1 MNSAPLNNLINE
13 LTRISEK
20 HDNCLAD
27 SLKLYQNQEFE
38 DRELEPSISNIV
50 SIDKPIQYK
59 VEEVY
64 EDLIDIK
71 FDDNGLVDEITGTI
85 NSLLIE
91 SSADIDI

>member
-13 LTRISEK
+13 LTKISEK

-91 SSADIDI
+91 SSSDIEI

>member
-13 LTRISEK
+13 LTKISEK

-27 SLKLYQNQEFE
+27 SIKLYQNQEFE

-71 FDDNGLVDEITGTI
+71 FDENGLVDEITGTI

>member
-13 LTRISEK
+13 LTKISEK
-20 HDNCLAD
+20 HDNCLED

-38 DRELEPSISNIV
+38 DRDLEPSISNVV
-50 SIDKPIQYK
+50 SIDRPIEYK

-64 EDLIDIK
+64 EDIIDIK
-71 FDDNGLVDEITGTI
+71 FDDSGLVDEITGTI

>member
-13 LTRISEK
+13 LTQISEK

-27 SLKLYQNQEFE
+27 SIKLYQNQEFE

-71 FDDNGLVDEITGTI
+71 FDENGLVDEITGTI

>member
-13 LTRISEK
+13 LTKISEK

-27 SLKLYQNQEFE
+27 SIKLYQNQEFE

>member
-13 LTRISEK
+13 LTKISEK

-91 SSADIDI
+91 TSADIDI

>member
-13 LTRISEK
+13 LTKISEK

-91 SSADIDI
+91 SSTDIDI